1 MKEDTALITGFKSGD
16 HRSFEILMNKYRLP
30 ALNFAFRYVK
40 NGYTA
45 EDIVQDSFADLYVYR
60 DRYQKNYSFKTYL
73 FTIVKNKSI
82 SYLRK
87 KSQISIE
94 EVEIQCSDTP
104 ETDYIVQEN
113 LNLLRSKISQ
123 MKGEYRMVLYLK
135 EYEDFSYAEIAGIM
149 GRSTGQIKI
158 LIFRA
163 RKKLKVPP
171 YAFDELLFC
180 RIKILHGNSSQSKSS
195 SSYLSVLNST

>member
-1 MKEDTALITGFKSGD
+1 MMEDTALITGFKAGD
-16 HRSFEILMNKYRLP
+16 HRSFETLMIKYRSP

-40 NGYTA
+40 NAFTA

-82 SYLRK
+82 SHLRK
-87 KSQISIE
+87 KSHFSIN
-94 EVEIQCSDTP
+94 EVELQCSDTP
-104 ETDYIVQEN
+104 ETDYIVQES
-113 LNLLRSKISQ
+113 LNLVRTKISQ
-123 MKGEYRMVLYLK
+123 MKDDYQMVLYLK

-149 GRSTGQIKI
+149 GRSTEQIKI

-163 RKKLKVPP
+163 RKKLKV
-171 YAFDELLFC
+171 LL
-180 RIKILHGNSSQSKSS
+180 SKEA
-195 SSYLSVLNST
+195 